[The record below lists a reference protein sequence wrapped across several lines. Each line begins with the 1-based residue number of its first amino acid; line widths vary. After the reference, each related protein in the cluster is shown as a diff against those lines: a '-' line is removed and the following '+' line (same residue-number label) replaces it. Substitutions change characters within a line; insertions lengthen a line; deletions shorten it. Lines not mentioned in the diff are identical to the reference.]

1 MAATIFGFDANEIK
15 PQPGLQIRRTENGG
29 FEASHELVIKASD
42 FASTSASFAKG
53 QLLSGV
59 DAGVPQPFDSFLRI
73 DSVSFVRSEGDLY
86 TFQVTATGSGTGQF
100 ELGDLGEAAQPTYDL
115 AGQLSDA
122 PITEH
127 RKWANLPSGDKE
139 LLNRLIDGEL
149 HYSETDNFLYW
160 IDENDRY
167 INTAR
172 QLTNPDSIKFALLI
186 DRGVI
191 AYQKAVYTWTETTEG
206 NNQLIPQQLNKLG
219 LISTPRGSPPEP
231 VGTRDWMLTGASQ
244 SQSGQLYRT
253 NLTWTLSD
261 EGGHDSFLYED

>member
-59 DAGVPQPFDSFLRI
+59 DAGVPEPFNAFLKI
-73 DSVSFVRSEGDLY
+73 DSVSLVRSEGDLY

-100 ELGDLGEAAQPTYDL
+100 ELGELGEAAQPTYDL
-115 AGQLSDA
+115 AGQLVDTAFSN
-122 PITEH
+122 H
-127 RKWANLPSGDKE
+127 RKWTALESMDKA
-139 LLNRLIDGEL
+139 LLGKMLNGEL
-149 HYSETDNFLYW
+149 WYDIANDVLY
-160 IDENDRY
+160 IVDEDKSYRD
-167 INTAR
+167 
-172 QLTNPDSIKFALLI
+172 QLTADDAKEFAKRIQQGDST
-186 DRGVI
+186 
-191 AYQKAVYTWTETTEG
+191 YEKAVYTWTETTEG